1 MSIPKCTRV
10 AHALMEEISQKLITP
25 ADAKK
30 RAEKIQSADPEAS
43 PKLVLFRQALDV
55 YCAEPSQKNLTATV
69 KVVMTFPGFRE
80 LILEKASARGFCQ
93 RPTNGS
99 TASP

>member
-1 MSIPKCTRV
+1 MTIPQFTRD
-10 AHALMEEISQKLITP
+10 AHALLEDISQKRTTP
-25 ADAKK
+25 ADAKQ
-30 RAEKIQSADPEAS
+30 RAQQIQSTESDANE
-43 PKLVLFRQALDV
+43 KLDLLTQALDT
-55 YCAEPSQKNLTATV
+55 YCAEPTQTNLTATV

-80 LILEKASARGFCQ
+80 LILEKARALGFQ